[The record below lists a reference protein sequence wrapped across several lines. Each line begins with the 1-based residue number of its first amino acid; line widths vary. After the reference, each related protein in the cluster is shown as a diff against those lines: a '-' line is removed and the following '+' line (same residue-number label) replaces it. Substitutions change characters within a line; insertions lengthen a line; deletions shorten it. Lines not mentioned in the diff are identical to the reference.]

1 MMSCFC
7 VEEEEEVVEMDNA
20 GADAGR
26 GGGGGGRDNG
36 RGYVVEMM
44 LQSYVFCPFRSRL
57 SGSGSTPDSSG
68 AHFEVVLR

>member
-7 VEEEEEVVEMDNA
+7 VEEEEEEVVEMDDA

-26 GGGGGGRDNG
+26 GGGGDNG

-68 AHFEVVLR
+68 AHSEVVLR